1 MTCDEARDRFS
12 AVLDDALA
20 ADERARVE
28 AHLEGCAECRREL
41 LQLRRTVALVRTLGP
56 ARAPAGFV
64 DRVLAAARPV
74 PWYRRALRW
83 LFWPL
88 PVKLPLE
95 AAALVM
101 VGVTALYVYQR
112 SPELQEAA
120 RVEAPVASRPV
131 APAAPPPATP
141 RAATPP
147 AVATAPTPAPSPA
160 PTPPSAPPGSSVSPP
175 AESEAAPPQ
184 ASPPSGEPKTGKRE
198 EPQLFG
204 AAKEA
209 SPSADYRKD
218 AAGRDADRSP
228 PPAAPAPKSEGEAS
242 ATLRGTLQPS
252 TAESGAGAV
261 AAKPEAGAKWQAS
274 EEAARAKAAPEA
286 AAPAAPETSRAA
298 QARPSLAVAPPPDV
312 SGRLAVRDRDA
323 ALRALGELAGRLG
336 ATQVSRPPAPGRQSA
351 EGVDMVVPRGAYA
364 ALVDGLTRIGE
375 WRPDREPA
383 ELPGEVR
390 VTVRFAD

>member
-1 MTCDEARDRFS
+1 MTCDEARDWLS

-28 AHLEGCAECRREL
+28 GHLEGCAECRREL
-41 LQLRRTVALVRTLGP
+41 EQLRRTVALVRTLDP

-64 DRVLAAARPV
+64 DRVLEAARPV

-95 AAALVM
+95 AAALVL

-120 RVEAPVASRPV
+120 RVEAPVASRPA
-131 APAAPPPATP
+131 APATPPPATP

-175 AESEAAPPQ
+175 AGSEAAPPQ

-198 EPQLFG
+198 ETQLFG

-218 AAGRDADRSP
+218 AAGRDAERSP
-228 PPAAPAPKSEGEAS
+228 PPAAPAPKSEGGAS
-242 ATLRGTLQPS
+242 ATLGGTLQPP
-252 TAESGAGAV
+252 TAESGVGAV
-261 AAKPEAGAKWQAS
+261 AAKPEAGAKRQAS

-312 SGRLAVRDRDA
+312 SGRLAVRDRDV

-351 EGVDMVVPRGAYA
+351 EGVDIVVSRGAYA

>member
-1 MTCDEARDRFS
+1 MTCDEARDRLS

-28 AHLEGCAECRREL
+28 AHFEGCAECRREL

-64 DRVLAAARPV
+64 DRVLEAARPV
-74 PWYRRALRW
+74 PWHRRALRW

-95 AAALVM
+95 AAALVL

-131 APAAPPPATP
+131 APATPPPPA
-141 RAATPP
+141 PP
-147 AVATAPTPAPSPA
+147 AVATAPSSPTPSPA

-175 AESEAAPPQ
+175 AGSKAAPPP

-198 EPQLFG
+198 ETQLFG

-218 AAGRDADRSP
+218 AAGRDADRSS
-228 PPAAPAPKSEGEAS
+228 PPAAPAAPAPTESEAGAS
-242 ATLRGTLQPS
+242 ATLRGTLQPP
-252 TAESGAGAV
+252 TAESGVGAV
-261 AAKPEAGAKWQAS
+261 AAKPEAGAKRQAS

-298 QARPSLAVAPPPDV
+298 QARSSLAVAPPPDV

-351 EGVDMVVPRGAYA
+351 EGVDLVVPRGAYA